1 MKMKNRRNGAW
12 MSLMVKVVMILLT
25 FHFSLFTSH
34 AAEKHKF
41 TLVIDAGHGGKDAG
55 AKGKYSYEKNINLN
69 VALAFGRYVE
79 KNCPDVRVIYTRK
92 TDVFIPLHQR
102 ADIAN
107 KNKADIFISVHT
119 NAIAGKG
126 SPVGLETYT
135 MGLRRSGE
143 KLSAA
148 MRENEVVLIE
158 KDYQQ
163 HYAGFDPRMPES
175 YIIFEVLNERFMAES
190 VELAQMIQKNV
201 CATAGRPNKGVKQDA
216 FLVLRETSMPACL
229 IELGYI
235 TTPKEEDYL
244 NNKANIDAL
253 GKGIYQAFLE
263 YKKKHDKNP
272 TVQPQP
278 AQQEEQPAS
287 PEKQQP
293 ASQEQPTEQPE
304 KLAEVPA
311 KPVEQPAKPAE
322 QPAKPVEQPAKLVEL
337 PAKQDTLV
345 EQPAKPEKEVQ
356 PEKIEPKID
365 NNAPVF
371 KVQFLTSGTRL
382 KAGNRQFKGL
392 TGVESYKDGNVWKY
406 TVGASNDYQ
415 AIQTLRREVAK
426 QFPEAFVVA
435 FRHGERMDINEAREA
450 YRKNKQKK

>member
-1 MKMKNRRNGAW
+1 MTMKNRRYGVWA
-12 MSLMVKVVMILLT
+12 SVMVKVIVLLIT
-25 FHFSLFTSH
+25 YHLSLNTSV
-34 AAEKHKF
+34 AADKHKF

-107 KNKADIFISVHT
+107 KNKADVFISVHT

-135 MGLRRSGE
+135 MGLRRSNE

-175 YIIFEVLNERFMAES
+175 YIIFEVLNERYMAES

-235 TTPKEEDYL
+235 TTAKEEDYL

-263 YKKKHDKNP
+263 YKKKHDKSP
-272 TVQPQP
+272 TVQQP
-278 AQQEEQPAS
+278 VQQEEQPAQPVQPAEQPVKLDKEEQPVK
-287 PEKQQP
+287 PEKE
-293 ASQEQPTEQPE
+293 EQPVQTQQVKPE
-304 KLAEVPA
+304 KE
-311 KPVEQPAKPAE
+311 EQPAKPAE
-322 QPAKPVEQPAKLVEL
+322 S
-337 PAKQDTLV
+337 
-345 EQPAKPEKEVQ
+345 EQPAKPQKE
-356 PEKIEPKID
+356 EPKVD
-365 NNAPVF
+365 SDAPVF

-382 KAGNRQFKGL
+382 KAGCRQFKGL
-392 TGVESYKDGNVWKY
+392 TSVESYKEGSVWKY
-406 TVGASNDYQ
+406 TVGSSNDYQ
-415 AIQTLRREVAK
+415 AIQALRRDVAK
-426 QFPEAFVVA
+426 QFPEAFIVA
-435 FRHGERMDINEAREA
+435 FRHGERMDINEAREI
-450 YRKNKQKK
+450 YKKSKKK